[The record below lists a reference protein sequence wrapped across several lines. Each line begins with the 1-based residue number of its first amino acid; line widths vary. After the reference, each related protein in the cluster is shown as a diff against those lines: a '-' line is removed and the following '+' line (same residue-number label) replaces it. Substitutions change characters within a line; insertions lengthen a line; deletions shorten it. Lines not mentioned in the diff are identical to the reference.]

1 MSLHWLSEEIVAVA
15 VFSLN
20 GGPDALNYTGFL
32 IIIFNQISTMILI
45 VDTMTTKTTIRNLM
59 RKKLVTMEESASVQ
73 EAANKMKDKNV
84 SSLVVV
90 DKNGQPQGLI
100 TERDLVRKVCIH
112 DVYTSKITNKEIMSS
127 PLITIDS
134 KSSPSEAVDIMLQN
148 NVRHLLVIDNESS
161 EDIDKSIG
169 IITPLDFTRSQGYA
183 GSDENDTIEKLL
195 EYYI

>member
-1 MSLHWLSEEIVAVA
+1 
-15 VFSLN
+15 
-20 GGPDALNYTGFL
+20 
-32 IIIFNQISTMILI
+32 
-45 VDTMTTKTTIRNLM
+45 MTTKTTIRDLM

-73 EAANKMKDKNV
+73 EAANKMKYKNV
-84 SSLVVV
+84 SSLVIV

-161 EDIDKSIG
+161 EDINKSIS

-183 GSDENDTIEKLL
+183 GSDNNDTIEKLL